1 MKRKV
6 YFHEDD
12 YCQAEILPITAKKF
26 CLKQIG
32 EIYEFAV
39 RHSEEIGFS
48 DMYVRDESPHLISEA
63 EISQEKIAEVLDF
76 LPEFDEVDS
85 EYLHYIED
93 SKPVFARGIDNDTS
107 VFWEK
112 DEKGIISAMWFGIY
126 VIPENRDIWYKTLT
140 ALGSIAPLLLVDWCA
155 GICVDLADVKEIE
168 NYINK
173 IVNYTE
179 QENLK

>member
-1 MKRKV
+1 MKRTV

-12 YCQAEILPITAKKF
+12 YCQTEILPLAAKKF

-32 EIYEFAV
+32 EIDEFAV
-39 RHSEEIGFS
+39 RHSEGIGFS
-48 DMYVRDESPHLISEA
+48 DMYVRDESPHSISEA
-63 EISQEKIAEVLDF
+63 GISQEKIAEVLDF

-85 EYLHYIED
+85 EYMHYIGD
-93 SKPVFARGIDNDTS
+93 SQLVFARGIDNHMA

-112 DEKGIISAMWFGIY
+112 DENGIISAMWFGIY
-126 VIPENRDIWYKTLT
+126 VIPENRDIWCKTLI

-168 NYINK
+168 NYINE
-173 IVNYTE
+173 IENYTE
-179 QENLK
+179 

>member
-1 MKRKV
+1 MKRTV

-12 YCQAEILPITAKKF
+12 YCQIEILPLNAKNF

-32 EIYEFAV
+32 EIDEFAV
-39 RHSEEIGFS
+39 RHSEEFGFS

-85 EYLHYIED
+85 EYIRWIED
-93 SKPVFARGIDNDTS
+93 SEPVFSRGIDNNTA

-112 DEKGIISAMWFGIY
+112 DENGIISAMWLGMYI
-126 VIPENRDIWYKTLT
+126 IPENRDIWQRILT
-140 ALGSIAPLLLVDWCA
+140 ALGSIAPLLLVDWC
-155 GICVDLADVKEIE
+155 GGMCVDLTDTKEIK
-168 NYINK
+168 NYI
-173 IVNYTE
+173 V
-179 QENLK
+179 